1 MVYLKAFFNHKGI
14 TMKKIA
20 VFGFAAV
27 AAFALVA
34 QEKVAIK
41 FVLPAPH
48 SSGTP
53 KEIKSDN
60 LEKDLGPGKLRPAI
74 MVPAGFDKKLT
85 TENTKVTTSQEAVTG
100 DNEYV
105 VDGDK
110 TPDATCML
118 QLPGESQWVQLDL
131 GAEHDVT
138 AVCVW
143 HDQGDERVYKD
154 VIVRLSNDPKFVD
167 GVITIFNNDH
177 DNSSKLGKGKD
188 KEYRE
193 RNDGRPISAMADG
206 KPTKARYVRCYS
218 AGSTSEPVNNY
229 IEIEVFGK

>member
-1 MVYLKAFFNHKGI
+1 
-14 TMKKIA
+14 MKKTAI
-20 VFGFAAV
+20 FGLLALAAGG
-27 AAFALVA
+27 LLA
-34 QEKVAIK
+34 QDKVAIK
-41 FVLPAPH
+41 FELPAPH

-53 KEIKSDN
+53 KEVKSDN
-60 LEKDLGPGKLRPAI
+60 LEPDPGPGKLRPAI
-74 MVPAGFDKKLT
+74 MVPAGYDKKLT
-85 TENTKVTTSQEAVTG
+85 TENTKVTTSEEAVTG

-110 TPDATCML
+110 TPDATAML
-118 QLPGESQWVQLDL
+118 QLPGGLQWVQLDL
-131 GAEHDVT
+131 GAEHELT

-154 VIVRLSNDPKFVD
+154 VIIRASNDEKFIE
-167 GVITIFNNDH
+167 GVVTFFNNDH

-193 RNDGRPISAMADG
+193 RNDGRPVSAMVDG

-218 AGSTSEPVNNY
+218 AGSSSEPVNNY

>member
-1 MVYLKAFFNHKGI
+1 
-14 TMKKIA
+14 MKKLFMLASI
-20 VFGFAAV
+20 AV
-27 AAFALVA
+27 AAGAAAADL
-34 QEKVAIK
+34 VAIK
-41 FVLPAPH
+41 FELPDPH

-60 LEKDLGPGKLRPAI
+60 LEPDPGPGKYRAPI

-85 TENTKVTTSQEAVTG
+85 TEDTKVTTSEEAVTG

-118 QLPGESQWVQLDL
+118 QLPGGLQWVQLDL
-131 GAEHDVT
+131 GAERTVS

-143 HDQGDERVYKD
+143 HDQGDDRVYKD
-154 VIVRLSNDPKFVD
+154 VIVQLSNDEKFVKD
-167 GVITIFNNDH
+167 VVTIFNNDH
-177 DNSSKLGKGKD
+177 DNTAKLGKGSD

-193 RNDGRPISAMADG
+193 RNDGRPMAG
-206 KPTKARYVRCYS
+206 KMTKARYLRCYS
-218 AGSTSEPVNNY
+218 AGSSSEPVNNF

>member
-1 MVYLKAFFNHKGI
+1 
-14 TMKKIA
+14 MKKIML
-20 VFGFAAV
+20 
-27 AAFALVA
+27 AAFAISAVA
-34 QEKVAIK
+34 VFAQDKVAVK

-60 LEKDLGPGKLRPAI
+60 LEPDPGPGKLRAPI

-85 TENTKVTTSQEAVTG
+85 TEDTKVTTSDEAITG

-118 QLPGESQWVQLDL
+118 QLPGGLQWVQLDL
-131 GAEHDVT
+131 GAEKTVS

-143 HDQGDERVYKD
+143 HDQGDDRVYKD
-154 VIVRLSNDPKFVD
+154 VIVQLSNDEKFAKDVT
-167 GVITIFNNDH
+167 TIFNNDH
-177 DNSSKLGKGKD
+177 DNTAKLGKGAD

-193 RNDGRPISAMADG
+193 RNDGRPVDG
-206 KPTKARYVRCYS
+206 KLTKARYVRCYS
-218 AGSTSEPVNNY
+218 NGSSSEPVNNY

>member
-1 MVYLKAFFNHKGI
+1 
-14 TMKKIA
+14 MKKVMI
-20 VFGFAAV
+20 FGLVATCAAV
-27 AAFALVA
+27 LTA
-34 QEKVAIK
+34 EKVAIR
-41 FVLPAPH
+41 FELPPPH

-60 LEKDLGPGKLRPAI
+60 LEPDRGPGKLRPPI
-74 MVPAGFDKKLT
+74 MVEAEYAKKLT
-85 TENTKVTTSQEAVTG
+85 TEETPVTVSEEAVTG

-110 TPDATCML
+110 TPDATSML
-118 QLPGESQWVQLDL
+118 QLPGGLQWVQLDL
-131 GAEHDVT
+131 GAEHVIS

-154 VIVRLSNDPKFVD
+154 MVVQISNDATFAK
-167 GVITIFNNDH
+167 GVTTIFNNDH
-177 DNSSKLGKGKD
+177 DNSAKLGKGTD

-193 RNDGRPISAMADG
+193 RNDGRPIDA
-206 KPTKARYVRCYS
+206 KLTKGRYVRCYS
-218 AGSTSEPVNNY
+218 NGSTSEPVNNY